1 MRTLLLASALW
12 ASFLI
17 PAVAGEEEGR
27 AVPFADQALGNY
39 EAALATSLD
48 VFRAGGRDRVIQEVE
63 TCYGHLPPR
72 QVRPERIQYCY
83 PLGDAATE
91 TLRASG
97 DGAPVPPLMHEP
109 ARRERTLTLLAQQG
123 LMRPASD
130 LLLSTWGA
138 IGRHALTLHED
149 DLKGLKGPAS
159 TEPTK
164 DAR

>member
-1 MRTLLLASALW
+1 MRTLLLASAFCAGL
-12 ASFLI
+12 LI
-17 PAVAGEEEGR
+17 PASAGEDVGR

-48 VFRAGGRDRVIQEVE
+48 VFRLGGRDRLIQEVE
-63 TCYGHLPPR
+63 TCYGRLPAR

-83 PLGDAATE
+83 LLGDAATE
-91 TLRASG
+91 TLRHSG
-97 DGAPVPPLMHEP
+97 DGAPVPPLLHEP

-138 IGRHALTLHED
+138 IGRHALTLHEA
-149 DLKGLKGPAS
+149 DLAGLKRPELA
-159 TEPTK
+159 EPTK